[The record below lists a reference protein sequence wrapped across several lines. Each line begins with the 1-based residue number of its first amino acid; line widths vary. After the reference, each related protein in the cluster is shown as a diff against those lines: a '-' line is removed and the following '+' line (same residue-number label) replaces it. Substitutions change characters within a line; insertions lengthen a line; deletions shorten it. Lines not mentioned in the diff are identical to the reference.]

1 MADPA
6 LLARLAQHRA
16 LGSAP
21 EGERGWLADHG
32 TLKAFAAGDV
42 ITRKGERATSLWVVL
57 TGHLVIRVDRGAG
70 SHKIFEWRAGDV
82 GGAMPYSRGASPPND
97 TVAEEP
103 TEVLQVPAEMFPE
116 LIRECPSVTA
126 TLVHAM
132 IDRARQFTSSDL
144 RDEKLL
150 SLGRLAAGLAH
161 ELNNP
166 ASAAIR
172 SAKRLTES
180 IAAAEAAA
188 RRLGAAGLSEAQLAA
203 IDAVRDLC
211 RAPSG
216 PAAHSPMAR
225 ADREDAIG
233 AWLAAHGANEGCAVP
248 LAETSLTLAALDR
261 LAASVGADALDA
273 SLRWISS
280 GCVVRALASD
290 IETSA
295 TRIHE
300 LVNAVKGFTFMDH
313 APTPEPVDI
322 RSGITDTLT
331 MLGAKM
337 REKSVEVSVQIAAD
351 LPRAYAVGAELNQV
365 WMNLIDN
372 ALDAVATGGHVAVTA
387 SLERGRL
394 VVRVIDD
401 GPGIPSAIQGRIFE
415 PFFTTKGVAKG
426 TGLGLD
432 IVRRLVQRHDGALEL
447 DSRPGRTEFRISL
460 PTESGLPSTP

>member
-1 MADPA
+1 M
-6 LLARLAQHRA
+6 
-16 LGSAP
+16 
-21 EGERGWLADHG
+21 
-32 TLKAFAAGDV
+32 
-42 ITRKGERATSLWVVL
+42 ITRKGERATTLHIVL

-82 GGAMPYSRGASPPND
+82 GGAMPYSRGATPPND
-97 TVAEEP
+97 TVAEVP
-103 TEVLQVPAEMFPE
+103 TEVLLIPAEQFPE
-116 LIRECPSVTA
+116 LIRECPLVTA

-166 ASAAIR
+166 ASAAVR
-172 SAKRLTES
+172 NAKRLTES

-188 RRLGAAGLSEAQLAA
+188 RRLGATHLSDAQLAA

-216 PAAHSPMAR
+216 PTAHSPVAR

-233 AWLAAHGANEGCAVP
+233 TWLAAHGANEGCATP

-261 LAASVGADALDA
+261 LAASVSADALDA
-273 SLRWISS
+273 ALRWISA
-280 GCVVRALASD
+280 GCVVRALSSD

-295 TRIHE
+295 SRIHE
-300 LVNAVKGFTFMDH
+300 LVNAVKGFTYMDH

-372 ALDAVATGGHVAVTA
+372 ALDAVATGGHVEVAA
-387 SLERGRL
+387 SLELGRL
-394 VVRVIDD
+394 VVQVVDD
-401 GPGIPSAIQGRIFE
+401 GPGVPSAIQGRIFE

-432 IVRRLVQRHDGALEL
+432 IVRRLVQRHDGAIEL
-447 DSRPGRTEFRISL
+447 DSRPGRTEFRVRL
-460 PTESGLPSTP
+460 PTETGLGLPS